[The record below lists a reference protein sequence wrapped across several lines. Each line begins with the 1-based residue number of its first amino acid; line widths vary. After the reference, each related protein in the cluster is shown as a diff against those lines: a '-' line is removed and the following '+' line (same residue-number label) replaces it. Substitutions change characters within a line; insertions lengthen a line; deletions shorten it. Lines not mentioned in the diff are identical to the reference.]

1 MIKINIKQ
9 FSKKKTTNNKNI
21 IRLDV
26 KLIKEK

>member
-9 FSKKKTTNNKNI
+9 FSKNKNTNNKNI